1 MTEQP
6 TSFIDCR
13 GLSAPLTVLRIK
25 QAMVGRS
32 DGGLPLDV
40 LVDGACSDTARV
52 SACLTGESA
61 DIRLILAAPGMPPA
75 AELAGA
81 PQGAG
86 ATGRYAGRLHV

>member
-32 DGGLPLDV
+32 DCGLPLDV
-40 LVDGACSDTARV
+40 LVDRSCGDAARV
-52 SACLTGESA
+52 SACLTGEST
-61 DIRLILAAPGMPPA
+61 DIRLIEAVPGMPAMA
-75 AELAGA
+75 ALAGA

-86 ATGRYAGRLHV
+86 ATGRYSGRLHV